1 MGTAA
6 GLEIP
11 AMILAGYYVKRWGKR
26 KMMVAAVAAGVL
38 FYLGLIVFHER
49 TALLALQLF
58 NAIFI
63 GIVAGIGMLW
73 FQDLMPGRAG
83 AATTLFTNSISTGV
97 ILAGV
102 LQGALSQNY
111 GHASVYWVIAAISLL
126 TLFLTSKV
134 KDI

>member
-1 MGTAA
+1 M
-6 GLEIP
+6 
-11 AMILAGYYVKRWGKR
+11 
-26 KMMVAAVAAGVL
+26 
-38 FYLGLIVFHER
+38 
-49 TALLALQLF
+49 QLF